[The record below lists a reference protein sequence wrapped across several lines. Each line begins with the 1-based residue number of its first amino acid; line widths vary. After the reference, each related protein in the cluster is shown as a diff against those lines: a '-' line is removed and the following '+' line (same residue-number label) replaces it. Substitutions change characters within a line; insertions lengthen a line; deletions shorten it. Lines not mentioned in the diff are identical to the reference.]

1 MRQDSNVRLGVGT
14 ISLSHNKYLESYI
27 SKNTFQKQR
36 LITLGWMLL
45 WITGQLLHFLVYFHL
60 FFRHNYKHMP
70 YVWIM
75 GHSSIYFRCLCFP
88 HIVSAPGHT
97 FLSLL
102 LWWALNFSCKA
113 QLKKHILYVV
123 SHEYWFITRYIN
135 FSLISAHITS
145 ILSPLVWQ
153 LSVHI
158 LSSPTGLWSSEN
170 RDLSMFIFLFEAFST
185 VSSLAHWTSSDVCYL
200 KESKWINKR

>member
-1 MRQDSNVRLGVGT
+1 MNAPLDYWTAAPFFGVLPLIFQAQLQAYALCLNHGSFLN
-14 ISLSHNKYLESYI
+14 ILQVSMLSSYSFCSWAYLS
-27 SKNTFQKQR
+27 
-36 LITLGWMLL
+36 
-45 WITGQLLHFLVYFHL
+45 FLTPLVS
-60 FFRHNYKHMP
+60 P
-70 YVWIM
+70 Y
-75 GHSSIYFRCLCFP
+75 
-88 HIVSAPGHT
+88 
-97 FLSLL
+97 
-102 LWWALNFSCKA
+102 FSCKA

-170 RDLSMFIFLFEAFST
+170 RDLSMFIFLFKAFST